1 MELQALVLSID
12 LAPIPSYFA
21 PATYDPFTE
30 ECNLLAFVVRM

>member
-21 PATYDPFTE
+21 LATHDPFIE
-30 ECNLLAFVVRM
+30 LWKLLAFPVSM